1 MMRNQFAK
9 WLALAAMLAVA
20 LPAAA
25 QVSTG
30 TIEVDTVDD
39 QALAIPGVTVQVVNQ
54 DTGMQRIAVTND
66 AGVAIFKALP
76 AGSYL
81 VQADLEG
88 FAPVEQPVVLRVGQ
102 TQRLTVNMRV
112 QVSETITVTSER
124 PMVDVY
130 KSDTSTNIVPE
141 QIQELPVADR
151 DFQNLAF
158 IAPGVQRERGGFR
171 FIGNSALV
179 GSSGNSSETAIIVDG
194 VDFTDQA
201 LGLARA
207 RFSQDAIAEFRV
219 INNRFDTEIGS
230 SAGGALSVITK
241 SGGNDVHGSFF
252 GFYRGDSLRESGEL
266 EEGTQDFTR
275 YQLGF
280 TLGGPIVRDKT
291 HYFLSFEYIDEDNIA
306 LFRPQGAYADLAGDV
321 PRPLS
326 NILGLASLN
335 HLIGVDQSL
344 QLRAVYEKY
353 ELENFRV
360 GGVADESS
368 GMQFNRDNWNF
379 VVGHNWIAADNK
391 VNEARF
397 QFGQKYFEEP
407 ANSNLVSEYYSLG
420 NTLIT
425 GANII
430 GDQDMTGD
438 YLSLSDTFSWFLG
451 SGKSTH
457 NLKLGGSISWIN
469 ESWYYPVFPQ
479 GFLLYAGDSPFTS
492 FRYDYF
498 VGSPDLEVDT
508 TVYGV
513 FAQDDWRVRPNL
525 TLSFG
530 VRYDYDTDGNNPDF
544 ADSPLVGPRSAD
556 SDNIQPRVGFSWD
569 LSGTGVSVLRGGVG
583 MFTGRYLL
591 VPAFVEQQQNG
602 TTGVILSRY
611 NGPVLCVLSGIPVE
625 LCPFPALDPSD
636 PENTGLLGAPNITL
650 LQDSLEAPEAL
661 QASLG
666 FTQRLGN
673 TGLYLDVEGVY
684 GEGDNEII
692 IRDTNWNGN
701 DDPTRPNPFF
711 TEINNYTN
719 EGRSEYT
726 ALMAS
731 VNGTLRGGHLIAFN
745 VTYGDKKNIA
755 DDFSPYLNNYPSD
768 PADIEAEWGRG
779 RSDERWRAVLSAV
792 FRLPLNFTIAPVY
805 AYGSGQPWNRRLGYN
820 FNGDAKFGDR
830 AEGVPR
836 NSEDGPSFSQFNLR
850 VTWTLPLGG
859 GGIDFIAEAFN
870 LFNTTNY
877 DVNSIDS
884 SEYLSGP
891 TLLAPTLPYVD
902 NPNFGN
908 YSATLSPREI
918 QLGLRYRF

>member
-1 MMRNQFAK
+1 MKDNRFTK
-9 WLALAAMLAVA
+9 WFALAAMLAVA

-39 QALAIPGVTVQVVNQ
+39 QGLAMPGVTVQVVNQ
-54 DTGMQRIAVTND
+54 DTGMQRVAVTNE
-66 AGVAIFKALP
+66 AGAANFKALP

-81 VQADLEG
+81 VKTDLEG

-102 TQRLTVNMRV
+102 SQRLTVNMRI

-194 VDFTDQA
+194 VDYTDQA

-241 SGGNDVHGSFF
+241 SGGNDVRGSVF
-252 GFYRGDSLRESGEL
+252 GFYRGDSLRETGEL

-306 LFRPQGAYADLAGDV
+306 LFRPQGEYADLAGDA
-321 PRPLS
+321 PRPMS
-326 NILGLASLN
+326 SILGLASLN

-344 QLRAVYEKY
+344 QFRAVYEKF
-353 ELENFRV
+353 EMENFRV

-368 GMQFNRDNWNF
+368 GMQLNRDNWNL
-379 VVGHNWIAADNK
+379 VLGHNWIVGDNK

-425 GANII
+425 GANIV

-438 YLSLSDTFSWFLG
+438 YLSLSDTFSLFLG

-457 NLKLGGSISWIN
+457 NLKFGGSISSIKEN
-469 ESWYYPVFPQ
+469 WYYPVFPQ
-479 GFLLYAGDSPFTS
+479 GFMIYLTDSPLS
-492 FRYDYF
+492 AFRYDYF

-508 TVYGV
+508 MVYGV
-513 FAQDDWRVRPNL
+513 FAQDDWRVRPDL

-569 LSGTGVSVLRGGVG
+569 ISGKGTSILRGGAG
-583 MFTGRYLL
+583 LFTGRYLL
-591 VPAFVEQQQNG
+591 VPALVEQQQNG
-602 TTGVILSRY
+602 TTGVVFSRL
-611 NGPVLCVLSGIPVE
+611 NGFFLGLPPE
-625 LCPFPALDPSD
+625 FWLDVTD
-636 PENTGLLGAPNITL
+636 PENTGVLLPPNITL
-650 LQDSLEAPEAL
+650 LQDSMEAPEAL

-684 GEGDNEII
+684 GEGDNEITV
-692 IRDTNWNGN
+692 RDTNWNGN
-701 DDPTRPNPFF
+701 DDPTRPNPFY
-711 TEINNYTN
+711 TEINKYAN

-768 PADIEAEWGRG
+768 PADIEGEWGRA

-805 AYGSGQPWNRRLGYN
+805 SYGSGQPWNRRLGYN

-836 NSEDGPSFSQFNLR
+836 NSEDGPSFSQFNLL
-850 VTWTLPLGG
+850 VTWTLPLGS

-877 DVNSIDS
+877 DVNSIDT
-884 SEYLSGP
+884 SEFLAGP
-891 TLLAPTLPYVD
+891 TLADPTLPYVD

-918 QLGLRYRF
+918 QLGVRYTF

>member
-1 MMRNQFAK
+1 MRYDRITK
-9 WLALAAMLAVA
+9 WLALAAVLAVA
-20 LPAAA
+20 LPCAA

-39 QALAIPGVTVQVVNQ
+39 QGLAMPGVTVQVVNQ
-54 DTGMQRIAVTND
+54 DTGLQRIAVTNQ
-66 AGVAIFKALP
+66 AGAANFKALP

-81 VQADLEG
+81 VKTDLEG

-102 TQRLTVNMRV
+102 SQRLTVNMRI

-171 FIGNSALV
+171 FIGNSALI

-241 SGGNDVHGSFF
+241 SGSNDLHGSVF
-252 GFYRGDSLRESGEL
+252 GFYRGDSLRETGEL
-266 EEGTQDFTR
+266 EEDTQDFTR

-291 HYFLSFEYIDEDNIA
+291 HYFLSLEYIDEDNIA
-306 LFRPQGAYADLAGDV
+306 LFRPQGAFADLAGDA
-321 PRPLS
+321 PRPMSSL
-326 NILGLASLN
+326 LGLASLN
-335 HLIGVDQSL
+335 HMLGLDQSL
-344 QLRAVYEKY
+344 QFKAVYEKF
-353 ELENFRV
+353 EMENFRV
-360 GGVADESS
+360 GGTADESS
-368 GMQFNRDNWNF
+368 GMQLNRDNWNI
-379 VVGHNWIAADNK
+379 VAAHNWVAADNK

-407 ANSNLVSEYYSLG
+407 ANSNLLSEYYSLG

-438 YLSLSDTFSWFLG
+438 YLSLADTFSWFLG

-457 NLKLGGSISWIN
+457 DLKFGGSISWIN
-469 ESWYYPVFPQ
+469 ESWYYPLYPQ
-479 GFLLYAGDSPFTS
+479 DLILYLSDSPLTAY
-492 FRYDYF
+492 RYDYL

-513 FAQDDWRVRPNL
+513 FVQDDWRVRSNL
-525 TLSFG
+525 TLNFG
-530 VRYDYDTDGNNPDF
+530 LRYDYDTDGNNPDF

-569 LSGTGVSVLRGGVG
+569 LSGTGESVLRGGVG
-583 MFTGRYLL
+583 LFTGRYLL
-591 VPAFVEQQQNG
+591 VPAFVELQQNG
-602 TTGVILSRY
+602 TTGVVISRY
-611 NGPVLCVLSGIPVE
+611 NGPVLCLLSGIPPE
-625 LCPFPALDPSD
+625 ACPFPALDPADFRNS
-636 PENTGLLGAPNITL
+636 GLPFPPNITL
-650 LQDSLEAPEAL
+650 MQDSMEAPEAL

-673 TGLYLDVEGVY
+673 SGLYLDVEGVY
-684 GEGDNEII
+684 GEGDNEITV
-692 IRDTNWNGN
+692 RDTNWNGN
-701 DDPTRPNPFF
+701 DDPGWANPFY
-711 TEINNYTN
+711 TEINRYENA
-719 EGRSEYT
+719 GRSEYV
-726 ALMAS
+726 AVMAS
-731 VNGTLRGGHLIAFN
+731 VNGTLRGGHLIACN
-745 VTYGDKKNIA
+745 VSYGDKKNIS

-768 PADIEAEWGRG
+768 PADIEAEWGRA

-805 AYGSGQPWNRRLGYN
+805 SYGSGQPWNRRLGYN
-820 FNGDAKFGDR
+820 YNGDAKFGDR

-859 GGIDFIAEAFN
+859 GGLDFIAEAFN
-870 LFNTTNY
+870 LFNTVNY

-891 TLLAPTLPYVD
+891 TLAAPALPYVD
-902 NPNFGN
+902 NPNFGD
-908 YSATLSPREI
+908 YSATLTPREI
-918 QLGLRYRF
+918 QLGVRYRF